1 MGPFMS
7 RYGEGAA
14 GAPPRHPV
22 PSSACLPAVEARCA
36 CARPTVNWAAQRPGK
51 RSDKERLLGSLHGEP
66 SQSPWRA
73 GWRGRSLQ
81 PTAQATPTGRVPA
94 IVVRCSSRSKP
105 S

>member
-7 RYGEGAA
+7 RYGEGPRARRQ
-14 GAPPRHPV
+14 GTPCLLPPVCV
-22 PSSACLPAVEARCA
+22 PSRPAAPA
-36 CARPTVNWAAQRPGK
+36 PPTVNWAAQRPGK